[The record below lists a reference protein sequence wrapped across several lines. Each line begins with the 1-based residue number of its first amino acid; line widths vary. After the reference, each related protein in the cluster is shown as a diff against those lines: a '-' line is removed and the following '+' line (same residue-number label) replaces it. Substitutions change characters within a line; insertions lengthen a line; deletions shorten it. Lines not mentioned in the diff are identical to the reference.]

1 MPFVNI
7 RTIKG
12 LLTDEQKKLLHKKIT
27 DVMVEVEGQGDE
39 SFRQNIWIYIEDEE
53 PINCSQGG
61 FWATPEYIAGLHKKK

>member
-27 DVMVEVEGQGDE
+27 DVMIEVEGQGDN
-39 SFRQNIWIYIEDEE
+39 SFRQFVSIYIEDEE

-61 FWATPEYIAGLHKKK
+61 MWATPEYIAGLHKKK